1 MHLLVWITNY
11 KTHGTY
17 MKIQTTHLVAV
28 TCNLSQNNT
37 LRQSQPKCFYSILI
51 ILMSPSLCTVPSQ
64 HFRTFQSSNF
74 SFLDSSYCVQTSV
87 TAGTVSSHTMSSHIM
102 SSHTVSSHT
111 MLSSKDGPSVFLLQY
126 LSRPAVYNF
135 RSFKAHWSLCDTQTQ
150 NCIQSVKSCSVRYSK
165 QTTK

>member
-87 TAGTVSSHTMSSHIM
+87 TAGTVSSHTMSSH
-102 SSHTVSSHT
+102 TVSSHT